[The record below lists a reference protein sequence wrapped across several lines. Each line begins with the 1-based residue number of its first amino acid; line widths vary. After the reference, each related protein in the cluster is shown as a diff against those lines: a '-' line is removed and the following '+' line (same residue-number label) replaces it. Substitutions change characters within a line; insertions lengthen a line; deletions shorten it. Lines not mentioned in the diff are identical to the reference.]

1 MNDKDLLQLKK
12 EYNKIIKRL
21 NKAHEF
27 WGSCS
32 DEQYNDSLGLY
43 QSLII
48 EGSKLC
54 QELEKALN
62 RPLTHAE
69 CLNGIDI

>member
-1 MNDKDLLQLKK
+1 MNNKDLLQLKK
-12 EYNKIIKRL
+12 EYNKIIERL

-27 WGSCS
+27 WESCS

-43 QSLII
+43 QALIV

-54 QELEKALN
+54 IELEKALN
-62 RPLTHAE
+62 RPLTNEE
-69 CLNGIDI
+69 CLNGINI

>member
-1 MNDKDLLQLKK
+1 MNNKDLLQLKK
-12 EYNKIIKRL
+12 EYNKIIDRL
-21 NKAHEF
+21 NKAREF
-27 WGSCS
+27 WESCS
-32 DEQYNDSLGLY
+32 EKQYDDSLGLY
-43 QSLII
+43 QNLIV

>member
-1 MNDKDLLQLKK
+1 MNNKDLLQLKK
-12 EYNKIIKRL
+12 EYNKIIDRL
-21 NKAHEF
+21 NKANEF
-27 WGSCS
+27 WESCS
-32 DEQYNDSLGLY
+32 DEQYDNSLGLY
-43 QSLII
+43 QTLIV